1 MKVSTEII
9 VAFFSALTL
18 LVNLI
23 FLIVTRVTD
32 NKKDI
37 QQRQKKKGFE
47 LCLQWKFF
55 YSLEELY
62 IKEISRLRKINK
74 EEKINEKS
82 IKEEFRDQVRD
93 TRKDDEKLLKPSEV
107 NNYKK
112 LFME

>member
-1 MKVSTEII
+1 
-9 VAFFSALTL
+9 L
-18 LVNLI
+18 NL
-23 FLIVTRVTD
+23 
-32 NKKDI
+32 
-37 QQRQKKKGFE
+37 
-47 LCLQWKFF
+47 
-55 YSLEELY
+55 
-62 IKEISRLRKINK
+62 KEISRLRKINK